1 MKAEF
6 HFRSGSKITS
16 GNKDWLMLDYIYLWD
31 IIFLGLVSLSLVLAS
46 SLGQDVV
53 HLGTWGCINLNKVE
67 SYRFGGMEN
76 FKA

>member
-1 MKAEF
+1 
-6 HFRSGSKITS
+6 
-16 GNKDWLMLDYIYLWD
+16 MLDYIYLWD